1 MERQV
6 RTVYF
11 DNSQLH
17 LLSETRRNDASRFA
31 AFLEVWS
38 ARNCALALSQA
49 HLSEINRYDD
59 QLRRTARYDLLESLL
74 PIHSDIPVGDNV
86 PPIFV
91 LLTNREILSALIK
104 RELVSLQNSALK
116 NCATGFPDRLTSK
129 DHIDLLK
136 HLPAVDIYRNVLDAF
151 YEANRMG
158 AAANIRPAQTKY
170 EVHRLS
176 EIPATGIKPDDVADV
191 LSRLEEVRDGIANL
205 DALRDLIT
213 PGEMDG
219 VIGGM
224 RSTIETFVK
233 RTEEV
238 GSSKAF
244 AEYLGVDST
253 NQPDLRKPIDLLIQ
267 QHTFGFSVRH
277 FLTELWGG
285 EDAEK
290 LNRVA
295 AQVRLEDCP
304 GTWLKY
310 AVQVQMRKATPI
322 DDPSNYY
329 DLEHIS
335 YLPYV
340 DVLFADKRIT
350 TFARQVLNSDQ
361 VPSSLVGV
369 RPPVS
374 ASNSIESLES
384 AISSRT

>member
-1 MERQV
+1 
-6 RTVYF
+6 
-11 DNSQLH
+11 
-17 LLSETRRNDASRFA
+17 
-31 AFLEVWS
+31 
-38 ARNCALALSQA
+38 
-49 HLSEINRYDD
+49 
-59 QLRRTARYDLLESLL
+59 
-74 PIHSDIPVGDNV
+74 
-86 PPIFV
+86 
-91 LLTNREILSALIK
+91 
-104 RELVSLQNSALK
+104 
-116 NCATGFPDRLTSK
+116 
-129 DHIDLLK
+129 
-136 HLPAVDIYRNVLDAF
+136 
-151 YEANRMG
+151 MG
-158 AAANIRPAQTKY
+158 AAANSRPAQTKY

-176 EIPATGIKPDDVADV
+176 EIPTTGIKLDDVADV
-191 LSRLEEVRDGIANL
+191 LSRLEEVRDSIANL

-213 PGEMDG
+213 QGQMDG

-224 RSTIETFVK
+224 RSTIESFVK

-253 NQPDLRKPIDLLIQ
+253 NQTNLRKPIDLLIQ
-267 QHTFGFSVRH
+267 HHTFAFSVRQ
-277 FLTELWGG
+277 FLTELWPG

-310 AVQVQMRKATPI
+310 AVQLQIRKATPI

-340 DVLFADKRIT
+340 ELLFADKRIT

-361 VPSSLVGV
+361 LPSSLVGV
-369 RPPVS
+369 RPPV
-374 ASNSIESLES
+374 AAPNSIESIES
-384 AISSRT
+384 VISSRT